1 MKQHNTNINTKERRR
16 ENQEKEVFCVS
27 ISCPE
32 EIYMASEVL
41 HFSHNF
47 CPGARKED
55 EGGTYIDC
63 NFLAESCVVS
73 DLSVIPNKDE
83 QLFIMENNELVLLE
97 NINSEIIVKEN
108 GIMKVVF
115 IPL

>member
-1 MKQHNTNINTKERRR
+1 MK
-16 ENQEKEVFCVS
+16 NQAKEVFCVS

-32 EIYMASEVL
+32 EIYMASEAL

-73 DLSVIPNKDE
+73 DLSVIHNNDE
-83 QLFIMENNELVLLE
+83 QLFVLKNNKLVLLE
-97 NINSEIIVKEN
+97 NHNSEIIVKEN
-108 GIMKVVF
+108 GIVKVIFV
-115 IPL
+115 PL

>member
-1 MKQHNTNINTKERRR
+1 MK
-16 ENQEKEVFCVS
+16 NQAKEVFCVPV
-27 ISCPE
+27 SCPE
-32 EIYMASEVL
+32 EIYMASGAL

-83 QLFIMENNELVLLE
+83 QIFIMENNELVLLE

-108 GIMKVVF
+108 GIVKTVF

>member
-1 MKQHNTNINTKERRR
+1 MK
-16 ENQEKEVFCVS
+16 NQAKEVFCVP

-32 EIYMASEVL
+32 EIYMASEAL

-47 CPGARKED
+47 CPGARKET
-55 EGGTYIDC
+55 EWGTYIDC
-63 NFLAESCVVS
+63 NFLAESCAIS
-73 DLSVIPNKDE
+73 DLSVIPNKSE
-83 QLFIMENNELVLLE
+83 QIFIKENNELALLK

-108 GIMKVVF
+108 GIVKTLF